1 MNSISLR
8 ITKLKTQ
15 SDIENAG
22 SEQLQVSDLYIR
34 YREFEK
40 IVEERTGR
48 RVRKDAVR
56 ILLLTIEIKS
66 DEERPNTAFL
76 DQFAA
81 KTFAGGESSCILETN
96 WSAPDYYI
104 AVVPLTTDGFIS
116 AYSYLKN
123 PAALRNIQRQFAETV
138 KETGYAVTG
147 SVSNHAQTNT
157 PARVSSTIKTK
168 TKEARLQQKIKDLQ
182 KENKMLQKQ
191 MQDYLSLLEDSGGLR
206 RLRELSQKGAAFENA
221 CRQLPPDQAEQLTGL
236 VSSLDQQYK
245 KNREVELCLS
255 SK

>member
-15 SDIENAG
+15 TDIENAG

-40 IVEERTGR
+40 NVEERTGR
-48 RVRKDAVR
+48 RV
-56 ILLLTIEIKS
+56 
-66 DEERPNTAFL
+66 P
-76 DQFAA
+76 A

-138 KETGYAVTG
+138 KEAGYTVTG

-191 MQDYLSLLEDSGGLR
+191 MQDYLALLEDSGGLR
-206 RLRELSQKGAAFENA
+206 RLKELSQKGAAFENA

-236 VSSLDQQYK
+236 VSSLDQEYK
-245 KNREVELCLS
+245 KKS
-255 SK
+255 GG